1 MCKLPSDDGEE
12 GIYTDLTF
20 YIILIEHLSAES
32 WVDLSNQ
39 PGSPDRVTPLPFG
52 NGEEYLRLL
61 REAQRESNQSSARV
75 SLASS
80 RRDTPRDSPHD
91 SYVTSL
97 TLPLCCQP
105 YLICP
110 FFLKTNIYIS
120 IVKIDI
126 S

>member
-1 MCKLPSDDGEE
+1 MRHCPM
-12 GIYTDLTF
+12 ITTDTPHSLYCT
-20 YIILIEHLSAES
+20 SCES

-91 SYVTSL
+91 SIWLSKRSGSGGVISL
-97 TLPLCCQP
+97 P
-105 YLICP
+105 I
-110 FFLKTNIYIS
+110 N
-120 IVKIDI
+120 
-126 S
+126 